1 MNITVIF
8 WLGLVPDSQWDGCS
22 AVFCNP
28 DYLVPLPP
36 GRGSYH
42 VCSGKGFPSND
53 GLEAGRHTPVPS
65 AAETLAG

>member
-1 MNITVIF
+1 MHEHYR
-8 WLGLVPDSQWDGCS
+8 LGLVPDSQMDGYS

-53 GLEAGRHTPVPS
+53 GRGRQTHPVPS